1 MYQRTTLPNGLRVLI
16 APMPHTRSVAVSF
29 YVGAG
34 SRYETREISGLSH
47 FLEHML
53 FKGTERRPTAQEISE
68 TVDAVG
74 GVLNA
79 GTDRELTVYYAKVAA
94 PHFPIALDLLADMLR
109 RPLME
114 AAEIEKERKVV
125 IEELA
130 AVKDSPAQQADVL
143 LDEVMWPDQPL
154 GWDVAGTEESVNS
167 LSRRAIFDY
176 FCRQYVPNNVIVA
189 IAGAVEPEA
198 AVEAVASH
206 MADWHAGAPSGWH
219 AALDGQSAP
228 RVRVQS

>member
-1 MYQRTTLPNGLRVLI
+1 
-16 APMPHTRSVAVSF
+16 MPHTRSVAVSF

-94 PHFPIALDLLADMLR
+94 PHFPIALDLLVDMLR
-109 RPLME
+109 HSRME
-114 AAEIEKERKVV
+114 SEEIEKERKVV

-130 AVKDSPAQQADVL
+130 TVKDSPAQQADVL
-143 LDEVMWPDQPL
+143 LDEIMWPDQPL
-154 GWDVAGTEESVNS
+154 GWDVAGTETSVNS
-167 LSRRAIFDY
+167 LARPSIVDY
-176 FCRQYVPNNVIVA
+176 FRRQYVPNNVVVSV
-189 IAGAVEPEA
+189 AGAVEADQVLYALEA
-198 AVEAVASH
+198 AAG
-206 MADWHAGAPSGWH
+206 DWQPGAPTSWYP
-219 AALDGQSAP
+219 ALNGQGEP
-228 RVRVQS
+228 QVRA